1 VSNICNHPS
10 AWNQACARFTNRY
23 VSFAK
28 ILGDSTMKKNICST
42 CCGDVKDGICSS
54 CGWNGKD
61 SLTAWMLIHLSLL
74 LLAINWLNGVLV

>member
-1 VSNICNHPS
+1 
-10 AWNQACARFTNRY
+10 
-23 VSFAK
+23 
-28 ILGDSTMKKNICST
+28 MKKNICST